1 MHKDILKFLN
11 KYNSDVNLLN
21 KLFVS
26 LFIKANKIK
35 VNHNRL
41 IKELIIS
48 ENNIEQELFKE
59 FRFLFERYEN
69 NINFGKLIQL
79 FEHSIPFQDRVI
91 NGIVYTPKYIKLYIV
106 DEIMNRL
113 HSPISQ
119 AKFCDLSCGCGG
131 FLYTIA
137 KKIKNIN
144 EKKYNEIF
152 KNYLY
157 GLDIKDYSIERA
169 QILLSLLAISEDEDK
184 SDFEFNL
191 YVGNALNFDW
201 FERVPFINQNKGFD
215 AIVGNPPY
223 VTIRNINEESKKLL
237 KTWSVTRGGNTDLY
251 IPFFEIGINYLKQNG
266 ILGYI
271 TVNTFFRS
279 LNARALRKYFHDNS
293 FNLKIIDF
301 GNERVFGNKSAY
313 TCLCFIQKQVS
324 DRIKYTK
331 ANIDQIQK
339 NKALEFKEISYKSL
353 DDSRGWLLCSNS
365 ILEKLKMIEAIGV
378 PLINRFKMRTG
389 LATLSNNV
397 FIFKPFKEDDNFY
410 FIKKSDN
417 LFPIEKNVCKD
428 IINPNKIKSDLDI
441 PKQLEKIIFPYHK
454 CKNRVELFNEDYFK
468 TNFSYAYKYLEIYKK
483 ILDKRDKGNG
493 KYQNWFAFGRT
504 QSLSDTGFK
513 LLFPH
518 ITTQPRFIFAD
529 YPELLFYNGHA
540 FYSDS
545 KKELLILKLILESE
559 VFEFYISHSSKPYTN
574 GYFSL
579 SKNYIKYFSI
589 VDLTPNEKDYLL
601 NCRGKKEINS
611 FLQEKYTNI

>member
-1 MHKDILKFLN
+1 M
-11 KYNSDVNLLN
+11 N

-26 LFIKANKIK
+26 LFVKVNNIK

-41 IKELIIS
+41 IKQLIIS
-48 ENNIEQELFKE
+48 ENNFEQAVFKE
-59 FRFLFERYEN
+59 FRLLFERYEN
-69 NINFGKLIQL
+69 KIDFSNLVQL
-79 FEHSIPFQDRVI
+79 FEYSIPSRDRVI

-106 DEIMNRL
+106 DEIINRL
-113 HSPISQ
+113 YSPMNQ
-119 AKFCDLSCGCGG
+119 ARFCDLSCGCGG
-131 FLYTIA
+131 FLYTMA
-137 KKIKNIN
+137 KRIKNTT

-169 QILLSLLAISEDEDK
+169 QILLSLLAISESEDN

-201 FERVPFINQNKGFD
+201 YERISYINQNKGFD

-223 VTIRNINEESKKLL
+223 VTIRNIDEESKRLL
-237 KTWSVTRGGNTDLY
+237 KNWSVTRGGNTDLY

-324 DRIKYTK
+324 NQIKYTK
-331 ANIDQIQK
+331 ANIEQIQK
-339 NKALEFKEISYKSL
+339 NNALEFKEISYNSL
-353 DDSRGWLLCSNS
+353 DYNRGWLLCSNS
-365 ILEKLKMIEAIGV
+365 ILKKLKMIESIGT
-378 PLINRFKMRTG
+378 PLIVRFKMRTG
-389 LATLSNNV
+389 LATLSNNI

-410 FIKKSDN
+410 FIKKGDN

-454 CKNRVELFNEDYFK
+454 NKNRIELFNEDYFK
-468 TNFSYAYKYLEIYKK
+468 SNFSHACKYLEIHKK
-483 ILDKRDKGNG
+483 ILAKR
-493 KYQNWFAFGRT
+493 
-504 QSLSDTGFK
+504 
-513 LLFPH
+513 
-518 ITTQPRFIFAD
+518 
-529 YPELLFYNGHA
+529 
-540 FYSDS
+540 
-545 KKELLILKLILESE
+545 
-559 VFEFYISHSSKPYTN
+559 
-574 GYFSL
+574 
-579 SKNYIKYFSI
+579 
-589 VDLTPNEKDYLL
+589 
-601 NCRGKKEINS
+601 
-611 FLQEKYTNI
+611 